1 MMHAVFG
8 DRPKDQ
14 TGDLPTTSGSDH
26 KQRCSRALL
35 NEHVSGETEDMLAL
49 GHNARLELVDPG
61 QRLADARRGRLL
73 EWSEWDDDP
82 AGVGR
87 HLVRTHDVEESPP
100 PCRLVGREPQGTV
113 RALRTIDSN
122 HNSEFSVIDGPVRG
136 VLLVR
141 HVSSILLCCGILLL
155 RSRLDEALE
164 WCGHVDTNILQF
176 SFETASHLCGM

>member
-1 MMHAVFG
+1 
-8 DRPKDQ
+8 
-14 TGDLPTTSGSDH
+14 
-26 KQRCSRALL
+26 
-35 NEHVSGETEDMLAL
+35 
-49 GHNARLELVDPG
+49 
-61 QRLADARRGRLL
+61 
-73 EWSEWDDDP
+73 
-82 AGVGR
+82 
-87 HLVRTHDVEESPP
+87 
-100 PCRLVGREPQGTV
+100 VGREPQGTV